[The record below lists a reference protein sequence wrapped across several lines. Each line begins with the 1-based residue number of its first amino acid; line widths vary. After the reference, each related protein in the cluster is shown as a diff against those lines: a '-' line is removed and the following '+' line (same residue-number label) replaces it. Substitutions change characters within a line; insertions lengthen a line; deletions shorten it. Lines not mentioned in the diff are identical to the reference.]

1 MEKTVISFHN
11 FVTLTGS
18 EIECVYSM
26 RNSEYV
32 RKNCDNSSVFSYESH
47 LKFVSGLKGNNSKRY
62 YLIKIDWQPC
72 GVYNLFDIDMENSS
86 AKTGIFIVEDFSRY
100 SFDIGVLSI
109 NILDKY
115 NINNLISSVHKD
127 NTRALLLNL
136 VKFKAKIISETD
148 SEYILRYTFN
158 RNTLKQKNQEYDFKL
173 IDSCE

>member
-62 YLIKIDWQPC
+62 YLIKIDGQPC
-72 GVYNLFDIDMENSS
+72 GVYNLFDIDIS
-86 AKTGIFIVEDFSRY
+86 AGANGGN
-100 SFDIGVLSI
+100 GVLI
-109 NILDKY
+109 H
-115 NINNLISSVHKD
+115 NLLF
-127 NTRALLLNL
+127 ALA
-136 VKFKAKIISETD
+136 VD
-148 SEYILRYTFN
+148 
-158 RNTLKQKNQEYDFKL
+158 
-173 IDSCE
+173 

>member
-62 YLIKIDWQPC
+62 YLIKIDWHH
-72 GVYNLFDIDMENSS
+72 
-86 AKTGIFIVEDFSRY
+86 AA
-100 SFDIGVLSI
+100 SI
-109 NILDKY
+109 ICLILIWK
-115 NINNLISSVHKD
+115 I
-127 NTRALLLNL
+127 LLQ
-136 VKFKAKIISETD
+136 
-148 SEYILRYTFN
+148 
-158 RNTLKQKNQEYDFKL
+158 KQVFL
-173 IDSCE
+173 